1 MCDGHG
7 ACVEPGAP
15 LWSVS
20 FPGEAS
26 FASINAD
33 GASNVLLTGQLSGTA
48 DLGGGPLTSA
58 GQRDVLI
65 AKLDP
70 DGGLAWARR
79 YGGPGDEFGA
89 KIAALSD
96 GSLVNAGGYVDS
108 LDVGAGPIPSAGLSD
123 IYVMRT
129 DPAGDPAW
137 VRHFGDPAYQDVY
150 GLSVD
155 GEDNVVVLGSFEGTV
170 DFGAGPVSSAGAQD
184 IFLFKLDPAGNTLWS
199 KGVGSD
205 SSDGSVALTTDPMG
219 NVLFGGS
226 VGPGADLGGGPLP
239 DPRLF
244 VAKLDPAGNHLWSR
258 TFGDTS
264 GFIQD
269 VEVDP
274 AGNVVVAG
282 QTGTTI
288 DLGTGPIINE
298 GYQVAFLAK
307 LDAAGNTVW
316 SRGFS
321 APESLVVI
329 TSIDVDSQ
337 ANVVASGVLVADV
350 SATLDFD
357 GIPFPSGYNPS
368 RYSARTFLVKFDAG
382 GHVLWV
388 EGFDTER
395 PFSIVVDPLDRV
407 LATATFTG
415 TLDLGSGPLTG
426 DEDVFVAAFGP

>member
-269 VEVDP
+269 VEADP

-298 GYQVAFLAK
+298 GYQAAFLAK

-357 GIPFPSGYNPS
+357 GIPFPSGHNPS
-368 RYSARTFLVKFDAG
+368 SYSARTFLVKFDAG